1 MTQRPPRASHPG
13 AWPWSP
19 QRGCHRVCVCVCV
32 VCRRQR
38 RGYAGGSLQ
47 DSASTCFYGQPRWVL
62 LCQHLPCW
70 SRHTRRSHGHL
81 PRTPDAC
88 NVLPLVLTLLFSAG
102 VSGPA
107 AETEGVNRLVI
118 IDWKDPQRSF
128 LFKDAW
134 HHITM
139 YGFFVF
145 SGVVDIMSQWR
156 RERQWVKLERA
167 AEALAFYVLALLM
180 ANHLEN
186 KSTLEIRVHV
196 LFMVPVLL
204 VALVLSIEVW
214 VPEQPQLWVLKT
226 WMGLVL
232 SSWLL
237 QLSVLLYMPPSGQPW
252 RADNPTDIAFL
263 GIFFCWHLALGIA
276 ILATTYGLC
285 SLWHHRF
292 SSWTEATGAGYKL
305 CPTDSRGEE
314 LEKLKAE
321 AVLQDGGI

>member
-1 MTQRPPRASHPG
+1 MGTF
-13 AWPWSP
+13 
-19 QRGCHRVCVCVCV
+19 
-32 VCRRQR
+32 
-38 RGYAGGSLQ
+38 L
-47 DSASTCFYGQPRWVL
+47 
-62 LCQHLPCW
+62 
-70 SRHTRRSHGHL
+70 GHL
-81 PRTPDAC
+81 MPAMFFLSYSLYYSVLVSLALLRKQKVLKPPLSPREKRGRWQ
-88 NVLPLVLTLLFSAG
+88 LVPGEGAAKVSIALIGILTEWFF
-102 VSGPA
+102 PP
-107 AETEGVNRLVI
+107 GVNRLVI